1 MTADEALQ
9 EHWMRAIRAE
19 CKGVGLIEDGN
30 GNLCVMGLDE
40 EDNVYQLG
48 FVSMT
53 LVLQD
58 PKGAR
63 AAIGRIKFPK
73 ELPKSEEQ
81 SKEGVA
87 SK

>member
-1 MTADEALQ
+1 MTDDEALR
-9 EHWMRAIRAE
+9 ERWMRAIRAE

-48 FVSMT
+48 FVSIDAAQ
-53 LVLQD
+53 QD
-58 PKGAR
+58 PQGAR

-73 ELPKSEEQ
+73 ELPKSEE
-81 SKEGVA
+81 KPDE
-87 SK
+87 